1 MDLKLTLVGGPTL
14 IIELAGVRLM
24 TDPTFD
30 PPGDFPGG
38 VVLTKTRGPA
48 LSADA
53 VGKIDAVLLSH
64 DQHFDNLDHG
74 GRAFLSKAGGTYSTP
89 AATERLG
96 SGVVGLAPWEA
107 ARLNGGLHITS
118 TPARHGPVGIEPI
131 SGDVTGFAVGV
142 ERPGDAIYISGDTVW
157 FDGVAEAARRFKPR
171 LLVLFTGSAQTRGAF
186 HLTMDCNDALETA
199 HAFPDAKIVA
209 IHNDGWTHF
218 KETQVDIVQAF
229 GVFGLSSRLQVL
241 ELGKTI
247 SVTI

>member
-1 MDLKLTLVGGPTL
+1 MDVKLTLVGGPTL
-14 IIELAGVRLM
+14 IIEIGGVRLM

-30 PPGDFPGG
+30 PPGDFQGA

-48 LSADA
+48 LSAEA
-53 VGKIDAVLLSH
+53 VGNINAVLLSH
-64 DQHFDNLDHG
+64 DQHFDNLDRG
-74 GRAFLSKAGGTYSTP
+74 GRTFLAKASITYTTP
-89 AATERLG
+89 AAARRLG
-96 SGVVGLAPWEA
+96 GNSIGLAPWETM
-107 ARLNGGLHITS
+107 RLNGGLYITS

-142 ERPGDAIYISGDTVW
+142 EKPGDALYVSGDTVW
-157 FDGVAEAARRFKPR
+157 FEGVGEAARRFKPR
-171 LLVLFTGSAQTRGAF
+171 LLILFTGSAQTRGAF

-218 KETQVDIVQAF
+218 KETQADILQAF

-241 ELGKTI
+241 ELGKTESLSI
-247 SVTI
+247 

>member
-1 MDLKLTLVGGPTL
+1 MDVQLTLVGGPTL
-14 IIELAGVRLM
+14 IIEMAGVRLM

-30 PPGDFPGG
+30 PPGNFQGG

-48 LSADA
+48 LSAEA
-53 VGKIDAVLLSH
+53 AGKIDAVLLSH

-74 GRAFLSKAGGTYSTP
+74 GRAFLSKVGVTYSTL
-89 AATERLG
+89 AAAKRLG
-96 SGVVGLAPWEA
+96 GSTVGLAPWEN
-107 ARLNGGLHITS
+107 ARLNGGLQITS

-142 ERPGDAIYISGDTVW
+142 EEPGDAIYISGDTVW
-157 FDGVAEAARRFKPR
+157 FEGVAEAARRFKPR

-186 HLTMDCNDALETA
+186 HLTMDANDVLETV
-199 HAFPDAKIVA
+199 HAFPDAKVVA

-218 KETQVDIVQAF
+218 KETQADIVQAF

-241 ELGKTI
+241 ELGKTV
-247 SVTI
+247 SLTI